1 MKKKID
7 NEKIIHATIAL
18 ATKQGL
24 LNVSLNGIAANLG
37 IKTPSLYN
45 HISGIEDLYGQLGIY
60 SLDLLEK
67 EVVQSVLGFS
77 KHDALIRIANTYVTF
92 AIQNPVL
99 YHAIENPYLKNSQDI
114 SKAKEAIVLI
124 IQSVLKVYNFTIEKE
139 IKIIRVLRSY
149 LHGFASLYIADLFN
163 IKTVDVDES
172 FDLGLNA
179 LLSGLGLD

>member
-67 EVVQSVLGFS
+67 EVVQSALGFS

-99 YHAIENPYLKNSQDI
+99 YQAIENPYLNNSQDI

-163 IKTVDVDES
+163 IKTVDVAES